1 MDLDNDSGLALAS
14 SERPRS
20 FDDWLSALAEAAAFY
35 TRLPLG
41 HATRR
46 WSPAATL
53 PVLPIIGLGV
63 GLAAG
68 LAFAVAQGLGA
79 GPLLAAFIALAV
91 SAILT
96 GALHE
101 DGLADSADGFGPSGI
116 DAERRLEIL
125 RDSSIGVFGAC
136 ALILSFGARA
146 AALAEFGAGAG
157 LLALAAAHV
166 LSRAA
171 IAWPMMALAPA
182 RSDGLGAAQGRA
194 GDADV
199 WLTLAIGAALGFLLL
214 IGRIPGA
221 AIFAPI
227 VALAVAIGCAAI
239 MHRRIGGYTGD
250 TLGATQQAV
259 EIGVLVVC
267 AFCVEAWRG

>member
-1 MDLDNDSGLALAS
+1 MDLDNDSGLATGS

-20 FDDWLSALAEAAAFY
+20 FDDWLSALAETAAFY
-35 TRLPLG
+35 TRLPFG
-41 HATRR
+41 RATRR
-46 WSPAATL
+46 WSPAAAL
-53 PVLPIIGLGV
+53 PVLPVIGLGI

-79 GPLLAAFIALAV
+79 APLLAGVIALAV
-91 SAILT
+91 SAVLT

-116 DAERRLEIL
+116 DAERRLEIM

-136 ALILSFGARA
+136 ALILSFGMRA
-146 AALAEFGAGAG
+146 AALAELGAGAG

-171 IAWPMMALAPA
+171 MAWPMMALAPA
-182 RSDGLGAAQGRA
+182 RSDGLGAAQGRP
-194 GDADV
+194 GDGDV
-199 WLTLAIGAALGFLLL
+199 WLTLAIGGALAFLLL
-214 IGRIPGA
+214 IGRITGA
-221 AIFAPI
+221 AILAPI
-227 VALAVAIGCAAI
+227 IAVALAIGCAAI
-239 MHRRIGGYTGD
+239 MRRRVGGYTGD

-267 AFCVEAWRG
+267 ALCVEAWR